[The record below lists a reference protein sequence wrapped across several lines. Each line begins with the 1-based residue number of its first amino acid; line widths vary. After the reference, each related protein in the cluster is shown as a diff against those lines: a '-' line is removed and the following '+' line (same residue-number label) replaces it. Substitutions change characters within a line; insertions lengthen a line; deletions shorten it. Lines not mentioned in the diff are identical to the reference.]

1 MVISLSLIN
10 IAYFRLSKCRY
21 TEYIIKQGL
30 LQIERNEQ
38 RSGDYPCVILK
49 NIEISTCGPFYYLY
63 TSKKLHKVGLFYRK
77 TGEYFN
83 DMLEYSISSIIIL
96 IISKN
101 RNLHPG
107 WNTNIQCGRQLIC
120 SFYHCLV
127 SCPLKFLKH
136 FYVIFYV
143 TQEIK

>member
-10 IAYFRLSKCRY
+10 TTYFRLSKCRY

-77 TGEYFN
+77 TGEY
-83 DMLEYSISSIIIL
+83 
-96 IISKN
+96 
-101 RNLHPG
+101 
-107 WNTNIQCGRQLIC
+107 
-120 SFYHCLV
+120 
-127 SCPLKFLKH
+127 LKDIMKIESYENK
-136 FYVIFYV
+136 YVV
-143 TQEIK
+143 H

>member
-10 IAYFRLSKCRY
+10 ITYFRLSKCRY

-77 TGEYFN
+77 TGEYFK
-83 DMLEYSISSIIIL
+83 DIMKGLAVLLEYSIFSIIIL
-96 IISKN
+96 IIAKN

-107 WNTNIQCGRQLIC
+107 
-120 SFYHCLV
+120 
-127 SCPLKFLKH
+127 
-136 FYVIFYV
+136 
-143 TQEIK
+143 